1 MGYVATRFPPQPMSE
16 LPTKQPSDPAA
27 LIGAG
32 QSDKLLERLR
42 IATRGEY
49 DIYGEIGRGGM
60 ATVYLAHEISLD
72 RKVAIKV
79 MSPAM
84 VHGAGLVERF
94 KREAR
99 TAANLAHPNII
110 PIYTVREVDDLL
122 FCVIKLVQG
131 TPLDAIMRELDEL
144 PIRMVQAILAQVG
157 DALAYAHRHGV
168 VHRDVK
174 PGNILIDDDG
184 WAVVT
189 DFGIAKVSETEGLT
203 ITGMAVG
210 TPTYMSPEQ
219 GAGGEVTGASDQYS
233 LGVVA
238 YEMLTGRPPF
248 TGSSMMAILYSHFH
262 DPPPPL
268 EQLRPDCPAPLR
280 NAVMRMLSK
289 DPADRWPSV
298 GEAIVAMEARP
309 LDRDDPTRDHLI
321 SLVRTG
327 ENHRIV
333 SQVHTPRS
341 PIPLTQRR
349 KSQESIPAAKPR
361 WRPALLGAG
370 ALVLLGAGYLI
381 ARFDARSRQVDSPLA
396 TEASG
401 AATKDT
407 GLAAAATRD
416 SQATAPQPSPPAA
429 NARDAGRAES
439 AVPNVSQSKS
449 ATTAAAKRAA
459 DSTASKLLPK
469 QTPPNVAQQDSAARL
484 RSAKAESVAVLAD
497 SPTIRAQVNPVPI
510 TAPARP
516 PTVSAPAV
524 DEQAEVRALILA
536 FARALGASDLAAAR
550 RLYPGMPN
558 EQREGFQALWRGGA
572 TLTPRWTI
580 SDILVDGNVATARIR
595 GTNVHKPTRG
605 AVSEIPVDL
614 RARLE
619 RRGTEWRLVSLIN

>member
-1 MGYVATRFPPQPMSE
+1 MSE
-16 LPTKQPSDPAA
+16 LPTKQPSDPQA
-27 LIGAG
+27 LIDAG
-32 QSDKLLERLR
+32 PSDKLLEKLR
-42 IATRGEY
+42 VATRGEY
-49 DIYGEIGRGGM
+49 DIYGELGRGGM

-84 VHGAGLVERF
+84 VHGAGMVERF

-110 PIYTVREVDDLL
+110 PIYAVREVDDLL

-189 DFGIAKVSETEGLT
+189 DFGIAKVPEMEGLT
-203 ITGMAVG
+203 MTGVAVG

-233 LGVVA
+233 LGIVA

-248 TGSSMMAILYSHFH
+248 TGTSMMAILYSHFH
-262 DPPPPL
+262 DAPPPL
-268 EQLRPDCPAPLR
+268 ETLRPDCPASLR

-289 DPADRWPSV
+289 DPAHRWPSLS
-298 GEAIVAMEARP
+298 EAIVAMEARP

-341 PIPLTQRR
+341 PIPLVNQRR
-349 KSQESIPAAKPR
+349 KSLESIPAAKPR
-361 WRPALLGAG
+361 WRPALFAIS
-370 ALVLLGAGYLI
+370 AAVLLGVGYLI
-381 ARFDARSRQVDSPLA
+381 ASFDVRGRQARGPLA
-396 TEASG
+396 TETGGVVAKDTVAAPGAQRESSQVVAPPPSAP
-401 AATKDT
+401 AATARDT
-407 GLAAAATRD
+407 GRVVATPPNASQQKAAL
-416 SQATAPQPSPPAA
+416 
-429 NARDAGRAES
+429 
-439 AVPNVSQSKS
+439 
-449 ATTAAAKRAA
+449 TAAAKRRA
-459 DSTASKLLPK
+459 DSAVSKAAPPATQPTVPK
-469 QTPPNVAQQDSAARL
+469 QDSAAL
-484 RSAKAESVAVLAD
+484 QRSAKADSAAAD
-497 SPTIRAQVNPVPI
+497 SQAIRAQVNPVPI
-510 TAPARP
+510 TTPTRPSSTVATPA
-516 PTVSAPAV
+516 A
-524 DEQAEVRALILA
+524 DEQAAVRSLIQA
-536 FARALGASDLAAAR
+536 FARALGASDLATAR
-550 RLYPGMPN
+550 RLYPSMPN
-558 EQREGFQALWRGGA
+558 EQRQGFEALWRGGA

-580 SDILVDGNVATARIR
+580 SDIVVDGNVATARIR
-595 GTNVHKPTRG
+595 GINAVTQRG
-605 AVSEIPVDL
+605 APSEVPVDL

-619 RRGTEWRLVSLIN
+619 RRGGEWRLVALVN

>member
-1 MGYVATRFPPQPMSE
+1 MLRPVSSDPMSE
-16 LPTKQPSDPAA
+16 LPTKQPTDPAA
-27 LIGAG
+27 QTAAEPA
-32 QSDKLLERLR
+32 DRLLERLR
-42 IATRGEY
+42 VATRGEY
-49 DIYGEIGRGGM
+49 DIYGELGRGGM

-110 PIYTVREVDDLL
+110 PIYAVREVDDLL

-189 DFGIAKVSETEGLT
+189 DFGIAKVPEMENLT
-203 ITGMAVG
+203 MTGVAVG

-248 TGSSMMAILYSHFH
+248 TGNSMMAILYSHFH
-262 DPPPPL
+262 DAPPPL
-268 EQLRPDCPAPLR
+268 ETLRPDCPASLR
-280 NAVMRMLSK
+280 NAIMRMLSK
-289 DPADRWPSV
+289 DPADRWPSLS
-298 GEAIVAMEARP
+298 EAIVAMEARP

-333 SQVHTPRS
+333 SSVQTPRS

-349 KSQESIPAAKPR
+349 KSLESIPATKAR
-361 WRPALLGAG
+361 WRPAILGLGA
-370 ALVLLGAGYLI
+370 LILLGAGYLI
-381 ARFDARSRQVDSPLA
+381 ASFDVRGRQAQRALA
-396 TEASG
+396 TDTGVVS
-401 AATKDT
+401 TRDT
-407 GLAAAATRD
+407 GLAAAARPE
-416 SQATAPQPSPPAA
+416 SNQVIAPQPSPPPA
-429 NARDAGRAES
+429 NPREAERTAGT
-439 AVPNVSQSKS
+439 VPNVTLPK
-449 ATTAAAKRAA
+449 
-459 DSTASKLLPK
+459 STASAVT
-469 QTPPNVAQQDSAARL
+469 QRRQDSAAAKL
-484 RSAKAESVAVLAD
+484 TPPVAAPNVAKQDSAQRSAKADSAATVAD
-497 SPTIRAQVNPVPI
+497 SPTIRAQVNQVPI
-510 TAPARP
+510 TSPARP
-516 PTVSAPAV
+516 NSVVSPAV
-524 DEQAEVRALILA
+524 EEQADVRALILT
-536 FARALGASDLAAAR
+536 FARALGASDLTTAR
-550 RLYPGMPN
+550 RLYPTMPN
-558 EQREGFQALWRGGA
+558 EQRQGFEALWRGGA

-580 SDILVDGNVATARIR
+580 SDIVVDGNVATARIR
-595 GTNVHKPTRG
+595 GTNVVKPTRG
-605 AVSEIPVDL
+605 ASSELAVDL

-619 RRGTEWRLVSLIN
+619 RRGGDWRLVSLTN

>member
-1 MGYVATRFPPQPMSE
+1 MPE
-16 LPTKQPSDPAA
+16 LPTKQPTDPSDVSP
-27 LIGAG
+27 
-32 QSDKLLERLR
+32 SEPEDKLLERLR
-42 IATRGEY
+42 VATRGEY
-49 DIYGEIGRGGM
+49 DIYGELGRGGM

-110 PIYTVREVDDLL
+110 PIYAVREVDDLL

-189 DFGIAKVSETEGLT
+189 DFGIAKVLEMEGLT
-203 ITGMAVG
+203 MTGMAVG

-238 YEMLTGRPPF
+238 YEMLAGRPPF
-248 TGSSMMAILYSHFH
+248 TGSSMMAIMYSHFH
-262 DPPPPL
+262 DAPPPL
-268 EQLRPDCPAPLR
+268 EPLRPDCPAPLR

-289 DPADRWPSV
+289 EPADRWLSV

-341 PIPLTQRR
+341 PIPLTLKRR
-349 KSQESIPAAKPR
+349 SSESIPAPKPR

-381 ARFDARSRQVDSPLA
+381 ARFDTRAKQAASPLV
-396 TEASG
+396 TETSG
-401 AATKDT
+401 VATKDSAPT
-407 GLAAAATRD
+407 AGAPRD
-416 SQATAPQPSPPAA
+416 SSLLIAPPPSPPAA
-429 NARDAGRAES
+429 NARETGRAGS
-439 AVPNVSQSKS
+439 ALLPNALQQKS
-449 ATTAAAKRAA
+449 ATTAATKRAA
-459 DSTASKLLPK
+459 DSSASKLLPK
-469 QTPPNVAQQDSAARL
+469 QTLPSVAQQDSAARL
-484 RSAKAESVAVLAD
+484 RSVKAESVAVLAD

-510 TAPARP
+510 AAPARP
-516 PTVSAPAV
+516 TVTAPAV
-524 DEQAEVRALILA
+524 DEQAEVRSLILA

-558 EQREGFQALWRGGA
+558 EQREGFEVLWRGG

-619 RRGTEWRLVSLIN
+619 RRGSEWRLVSLIN

>member
-1 MGYVATRFPPQPMSE
+1 MSE
-16 LPTKQPSDPAA
+16 LPHKQPTPSALLRSDP
-27 LIGAG
+27 G
-32 QSDKLLERLR
+32 DKLLERLR
-42 IATRGEY
+42 AATTGEY
-49 DIYGEIGRGGM
+49 DIYGELGRGGM

-99 TAANLAHPNII
+99 TAANLSHPNII
-110 PIYTVREVDDLL
+110 PIYAVREVDDLL
-122 FCVIKLVQG
+122 FCVIKLVRG

-189 DFGIAKVSETEGLT
+189 DFGIAKVPELEGLT
-203 ITGMAVG
+203 MTGVAVG

-219 GAGGEVTGASDQYS
+219 GAGGDVTGASDQYS

-238 YEMLTGRPPF
+238 YEMLSGRPPF

-262 DPPPPL
+262 DAPAPL
-268 EQLRPDCPAPLR
+268 ETLRPDCPAPLR

-289 DPADRWPSV
+289 NPADRWPSID
-298 GEAIVAMEARP
+298 EAIVAMEARP

-333 SQVHTPRS
+333 SQVQTPRS

-349 KSQESIPAAKPR
+349 RSSESIPAPKPR
-361 WRPALLGAG
+361 WRPALLGIG
-370 ALVLLGAGYLI
+370 AAILLGAGYLI
-381 ARFDARSRQVDSPLA
+381 AMFDSRARQADSQLA
-396 TEASG
+396 TETSGVASKDTAPAAAVPRDSNQVITAQPSSP
-401 AATKDT
+401 AATARET
-407 GLAAAATRD
+407 GRT
-416 SQATAPQPSPPAA
+416 
-429 NARDAGRAES
+429 GG
-439 AVPNVSQSKS
+439 AVPNALQQKS
-449 ATTAAAKRAA
+449 ATTAATNRST
-459 DSTASKLLPK
+459 DSTASKSAQPRAM
-469 QTPPNVAQQDSAARL
+469 PNVAQLDSAALL
-484 RSAKAESVAVLAD
+484 RSAKLDSAAALAD
-497 SPTIRAQVNPVPI
+497 SPAIRAQVNPVPI

-516 PTVSAPAV
+516 PTVAAPAV
-524 DEQAEVRALILA
+524 DEQAAIRSLILSFGRALA
-536 FARALGASDLAAAR
+536 ASDRAAVR
-550 RLYPGMPN
+550 RLFPGMPSD
-558 EQREGFQALWRGGA
+558 QREGFEALWNDGG
-572 TLTPRWTI
+572 T
-580 SDILVDGNVATARIR
+580 
-595 GTNVHKPTRG
+595 
-605 AVSEIPVDL
+605 
-614 RARLE
+614 
-619 RRGTEWRLVSLIN
+619 

>member
-1 MGYVATRFPPQPMSE
+1 MPERPTQHPTDPPGIKPDE
-16 LPTKQPSDPAA
+16 PVDR
-27 LIGAG
+27 
-32 QSDKLLERLR
+32 LLERLR
-42 IATRGEY
+42 AATRGEY
-49 DIYGEIGRGGM
+49 DIFGELGRGGM
-60 ATVYLAHEISLD
+60 ATVYLAHEISLN

-84 VHGAGLVERF
+84 VHGEGLVERF

-99 TAANLAHPNII
+99 TAAALSHPNII
-110 PIYTVREVDDLL
+110 PIYAVREVDDLL

-144 PIRMVQAILAQVG
+144 PVRMVQAILAQVG

-189 DFGIAKVSETEGLT
+189 DFGIAKVPDVEGLT
-203 ITGMAVG
+203 MTGVAVG

-238 YEMLTGRPPF
+238 YEMLAGRPPF
-248 TGSSMMAILYSHFH
+248 SGASMMAVLYSHFH

-268 EQLRPDCPAPLR
+268 ETLRPDCPASLR

-289 DPADRWPSV
+289 DPKDRWPSI
-298 GEAIVAMEARP
+298 EDAIVAMEARP

-333 SQVHTPRS
+333 SSIHTPRS

-349 KSQESIPAAKPR
+349 RSSESIPQLQQSR
-361 WRPALLGAG
+361 WRPAIFTGGAI
-370 ALVLLGAGYLI
+370 VLLGAGYVI
-381 ARFDARSRQVDSPLA
+381 AQLAGRAAPPDSG
-396 TEASG
+396 SI
-401 AATKDT
+401 AADT
-407 GLAAAATRD
+407 SVPSPTNLGAAAAPRETAAV
-416 SQATAPQPSPPAA
+416 SSAPKESPAPPTATASESKASAPPRQSVAKTGTDSTLTARQPSPNVAAPPSSLTTRAKPDSAPPAV
-429 NARDAGRAES
+429 DS
-439 AVPNVSQSKS
+439 ASIRTQVKAVAPI
-449 ATTAAAKRAA
+449 T
-459 DSTASKLLPK
+459 
-469 QTPPNVAQQDSAARL
+469 TPPRT
-484 RSAKAESVAVLAD
+484 
-497 SPTIRAQVNPVPI
+497 PPI
-510 TAPARP
+510 
-516 PTVSAPAV
+516 SAPAA
-524 DEQAEVRALILA
+524 DEQAEVRALILS
-536 FARALGASDLAAAR
+536 FARSLGVGDLAAAR

-558 EQREGFQALWRGGA
+558 EQRQGFEALYKGGN
-572 TLTPRWTI
+572 TLTPRWTV
-580 SDILVDGNVATARIR
+580 SDIQVDGNIATARVR
-595 GTNVHKPTRG
+595 GSNLVTPQRG
-605 AVSEIPVDL
+605 APSEVPVEL

-619 RRGTEWRLVSLIN
+619 RRGGEWRLVALVN

>member
-1 MGYVATRFPPQPMSE
+1 MSE
-16 LPTKQPSDPAA
+16 LPTKQPSDPEA
-27 LIGAG
+27 LVGAG
-32 QSDKLLERLR
+32 PSDKLLEKLR
-42 IATRGEY
+42 VATRGEY
-49 DIYGEIGRGGM
+49 DIYGELGRGGM

-84 VHGAGLVERF
+84 VHGAGMVERF

-110 PIYTVREVDDLL
+110 PIYSVREVDDLL
-122 FCVIKLVQG
+122 FCVINLVKG
-131 TPLDAIMRELDEL
+131 TQLDAIMRELDEL

-189 DFGIAKVSETEGLT
+189 DFGIAKVPEMEGLT
-203 ITGMAVG
+203 MTGVAVG

-248 TGSSMMAILYSHFH
+248 TGTSMMAILYSHFH
-262 DPPPPL
+262 DEPPPL
-268 EQLRPDCPAPLR
+268 ETLRPDCPASLR

-289 DPADRWPSV
+289 DPAHRWPSLSD
-298 GEAIVAMEARP
+298 AIVAMEARP

-333 SQVHTPRS
+333 SQVQTPRS
-341 PIPLTQRR
+341 PIPLVNQRR
-349 KSQESIPAAKPR
+349 KSLESIPAAKPR
-361 WRPALLGAG
+361 WRPALFAI
-370 ALVLLGAGYLI
+370 AAAVLLGAGYLI
-381 ARFDARSRQVDSPLA
+381 ASFDVSERRAANPVA
-396 TEASG
+396 TETGGVVA
-401 AATKDT
+401 KDT
-407 GLAAAATRD
+407 VATANPPRD
-416 SQATAPQPSPPAA
+416 SNQVVAPPPAAPAA
-429 NARDAGRAES
+429 NARETGRTGNT
-439 AVPNVSQSKS
+439 VPNVSQPKS
-449 ATTAAAKRAA
+449 AATAAAKLRA
-459 DSTASKLLPK
+459 DSATAKA
-469 QTPPNVAQQDSAARL
+469 AQLQAQANQAKQDSVAL
-484 RSAKAESVAVLAD
+484 QRSAKADSAAAD
-497 SPTIRAQVNPVPI
+497 SQPIRAQVNPVPI
-510 TAPARP
+510 TTPPRPSSSSVAAPA
-516 PTVSAPAV
+516 A
-524 DEQAEVRALILA
+524 DEQAGVRSLIQA
-536 FARALGASDLAAAR
+536 FARALGASDLATAR
-550 RLYPGMPN
+550 RLYPSMPN
-558 EQREGFQALWRGGA
+558 EQRQGFEALWRGGA

-580 SDILVDGNVATARIR
+580 SDVVVEGNVATARIR
-595 GTNVHKPTRG
+595 GTNAVNQRG
-605 AVSEIPVDL
+605 AQSEVPVDL

-619 RRGTEWRLVSLIN
+619 RRNGEWRLVALVN

>member
-1 MGYVATRFPPQPMSE
+1 MSE
-16 LPTKQPSDPAA
+16 LPTKHPTDPSKVSSTE
-27 LIGAG
+27 
-32 QSDKLLERLR
+32 QTDKLLERLR
-42 IATRGEY
+42 DATRGHY
-49 DIYGEIGRGGM
+49 DIYGELGRGGM

-110 PIYTVREVDDLL
+110 PIYAVREVDDLL

-189 DFGIAKVSETEGLT
+189 DFGIAKVPEMEGLT
-203 ITGMAVG
+203 MTGVAVG

-248 TGSSMMAILYSHFH
+248 TGTSMMSILYSHFH
-262 DPPPPL
+262 DAPPPL
-268 EQLRPDCPAPLR
+268 ETLRPDCPASLR

-289 DPADRWPSV
+289 DPADRWPSLAD
-298 GEAIVAMEARP
+298 AIVAMEARP

-333 SQVHTPRS
+333 SSIQTPRS
-341 PIPLTQRR
+341 PIPLVNQRR
-349 KSQESIPAAKPR
+349 KSSESIPAAKPR
-361 WRPALLGAG
+361 WRPALFGIA
-370 ALVLLGAGYLI
+370 AAVLLGAGYLI
-381 ARFDARSRQVDSPLA
+381 ASFDVRGRQAGSQVA
-396 TEASG
+396 TETGGVVA
-401 AATKDT
+401 KDT
-407 GLAAAATRD
+407 VAAAGARRD
-416 SQATAPQPSPPAA
+416 SSQVVAPPPSAPAP
-429 NARDAGRAES
+429 NARDTGRDPGVLPNASQRKPAAS
-439 AVPNVSQSKS
+439 AAKLRSDS
-449 ATTAAAKRAA
+449 AAAKAAVVQAPPNAATPDSAALQASTKRDSAAA
-459 DSTASKLLPK
+459 DSPA
-469 QTPPNVAQQDSAARL
+469 
-484 RSAKAESVAVLAD
+484 
-497 SPTIRAQVNPVPI
+497 IRTQVNPVPI
-510 TAPARP
+510 TTPPRPSSVAP
-516 PTVSAPAV
+516 PAV
-524 DEQAEVRALILA
+524 DEQAAVRALILA
-536 FARALGASDLAAAR
+536 FARALGASDLATAR
-550 RLYPGMPN
+550 RLYPSMPN
-558 EQREGFQALWRGGA
+558 EQRQGFEALWRGGA

-580 SDILVDGNVATARIR
+580 SDIVVDGNVATARIR
-595 GTNVHKPTRG
+595 GTNAVNQRG
-605 AVSEIPVDL
+605 TPSEVPVDL

-619 RRGTEWRLVSLIN
+619 RRGGEWRLVALVN

>member
-1 MGYVATRFPPQPMSE
+1 MGYVATRLPLQPMSE
-16 LPTKQPSDPAA
+16 LPTKHPTDPSKVSSIEPT
-27 LIGAG
+27 
-32 QSDKLLERLR
+32 DKLLERLR
-42 IATRGEY
+42 VATRGEY
-49 DIYGEIGRGGM
+49 DIYGELGRGGM

-189 DFGIAKVSETEGLT
+189 DFGIAKVPELEGLT
-203 ITGMAVG
+203 MTGVAVG

-219 GAGGEVTGASDQYS
+219 GAGGDVTGASDQYS

-248 TGSSMMAILYSHFH
+248 TGTSMMAILYSHFH

-268 EQLRPDCPAPLR
+268 ETLRPDCPASLR

-289 DPADRWPSV
+289 DPAHRWPSLS
-298 GEAIVAMEARP
+298 EAIVAMDARP

-333 SQVHTPRS
+333 SSIQTPRS
-341 PIPLTQRR
+341 PIPLITQRR
-349 KSQESIPAAKPR
+349 KSSESIPAPAKPR
-361 WRPALLGAG
+361 WRPALFAI
-370 ALVLLGAGYLI
+370 AAAVLLGAGYLI
-381 ARFDARSRQVDSPLA
+381 ASFDVNGRQAANPVA
-396 TEASG
+396 TETGGVVA
-401 AATKDT
+401 KDT
-407 GLAAAATRD
+407 VAAAGAPRD
-416 SQATAPQPSPPAA
+416 SSPITAPPPSLPAA
-429 NARDAGRAES
+429 NARETARTTA
-439 AVPNVSQSKS
+439 PNVSQQKS
-449 ATTAAAKRAA
+449 AATAAAKLRADSATAKAAQLQAQANRPKQDSVALQRQAKADSAAA
-459 DSTASKLLPK
+459 DSQA
-469 QTPPNVAQQDSAARL
+469 
-484 RSAKAESVAVLAD
+484 
-497 SPTIRAQVNPVPI
+497 IRAQVNPVPI
-510 TAPARP
+510 TTPPRPSSSVAVPA
-516 PTVSAPAV
+516 S
-524 DEQAEVRALILA
+524 DEQAAVRSLILA
-536 FARALGASDLAAAR
+536 FGRALGASDLATAR
-550 RLYPGMPN
+550 RLYPSMPN
-558 EQREGFQALWRGGA
+558 EQRQGFEALWRGGA

-580 SDILVDGNVATARIR
+580 SDIVVEGNVATARIR
-595 GTNVHKPTRG
+595 GTNAVNQRG
-605 AVSEIPVDL
+605 TSSEVPVDL

-619 RRGTEWRLVSLIN
+619 RRGGEWRLVALVN